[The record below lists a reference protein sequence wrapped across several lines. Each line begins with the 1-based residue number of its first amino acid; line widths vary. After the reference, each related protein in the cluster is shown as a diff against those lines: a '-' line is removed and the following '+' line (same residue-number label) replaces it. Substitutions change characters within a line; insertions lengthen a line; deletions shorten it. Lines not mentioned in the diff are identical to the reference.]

1 MIMKTMNSSI
11 KRVVVIVMVMAAAF
25 ALPVMAQP
33 QDYNQAIQPNATFHS
48 TSTMTG
54 SGSAYS
60 SKPMLNAD
68 GTAHY
73 NGASY
78 SPVSGPRRVGAGTPG
93 SGTPTTPG
101 QGQPQ
106 NQFPIGDGL
115 LPLLLCSLAYMGV
128 TAIRRRKTTA
138 TR

>member
-1 MIMKTMNSSI
+1 MKTMNSSI
-11 KRVVVIVMVMAAAF
+11 KRVVVMVMVLAAAF
-25 ALPVMAQP
+25 ALPAMAQP

-73 NGASY
+73 SGATPAQSY
-78 SPVSGPRRVGAGTPG
+78 SPVQAPAAGPHKAP
-93 SGTPTTPG
+93 
-101 QGQPQ
+101 
-106 NQFPIGDGL
+106 PIHADPLGDAL
-115 LPLLLCSLAYMGV
+115 LPLMLCALAYLIFR
-128 TAIRRRKTTA
+128 ARKRA
-138 TR
+138 KGERANS